1 MSESATAAVGP
12 RQAQNHSRQVKVCM
26 LGAKGAGKTCFLAG
40 LAVLSEPNRKSI
52 ITAIHDD
59 PETADYLDSLQ
70 ATLRGGAWP
79 PPTTATVILDMT
91 VMVEG
96 AAVDLRVVDYD
107 GEDFTGALRT
117 LDRESVEKLYQFTRE
132 ADIFLLLFAPQRD
145 LMDDGSAE
153 KAKTLIERQRAH
165 LQAIAQVWR
174 EKVGQNDA
182 PIGNSRPELGLVVTQ
197 CDRVPG
203 LNSPKAAKAYFGV
216 HAPHLVDRLA
226 EYASSVSCFALSAIG
241 PPVAAGTSANTQGT
255 DQPPPAISPFG
266 YEPLFRWI
274 RGHQARKRWWRKPWV
289 VGVAAATVLVALA
302 APFVDREIRSSRV
315 LTVLDSPTL
324 TDVEK
329 TQRSSGWV
337 NQAAARRRA
346 DFLREV
352 LATLDEQLKAATT
365 DDDFQRLRVEAEA
378 LSDKTCDSGSFRGEF
393 SEFSARVKTRERQ
406 LRLDVLVDG
415 YNAQP
420 RPSAFVDHCRRVVEE
435 YRSGDD
441 VERVRKFI
449 EGIGGEIIQAQRDTI
464 KKMPLGTSSQVA
476 AKANAIFEFTREFER
491 QLPEE
496 EVASMR
502 KGAELARLAAGQGK
516 QGPWEVTLVRSGGL
530 TVPYWQ
536 SVIIARNRGG
546 EVMHTFKG
554 SGDGAT
560 RDKTWSASPARIGWQ
575 AGEPL
580 HVKLMVEG
588 RAWDVDVG
596 YLQDSGP
603 MAIGML
609 VGRHDLNVEPGSESY
624 VAEPY
629 VEFRLSGPGGD
640 VVTREDW
647 QAVQDFI
654 VPGNRW

>member
-1 MSESATAAVGP
+1 MSKSATAAVGH
-12 RQAQNHSRQVKVCM
+12 QQGQNHSRQVKVCM

-70 ATLRGGAWP
+70 ATLRSGAWP
-79 PPTTATVILDMT
+79 PPTTATVVLDMT

-174 EKVGQNDA
+174 EKVGQNETPA
-182 PIGNSRPELGLVVTQ
+182 GNSRPELGLVITQ

-203 LNSPKAAKAYFGV
+203 LKSPKAAKAYFGV
-216 HAPHLVDRLA
+216 HAPNLVERLA
-226 EYASSVSCFALSAIG
+226 EYAASVNCFALSAIG
-241 PPVAAGTSANTQGT
+241 PPAAAGTSANTQAM
-255 DQPPPAISPFG
+255 DRPPPSISPFG

-289 VGVAAATVLVALA
+289 VGLAAATVAVALTG
-302 APFVDREIRSSRV
+302 PFIDREMRSSRV
-315 LTVLDSPTL
+315 LAVLDSPTL
-324 TDVEK
+324 TDIEK
-329 TQRSSGWV
+329 VQRSGGWV
-337 NQAAARRRA
+337 NQAVARRRS

-378 LSDKTCDSGSFRGEF
+378 LSDKTCDTGSFRGEF
-393 SEFSARVKTRERQ
+393 SEFSTRVKVRERQ

-415 YNAQP
+415 YNSQP
-420 RPSAFVDHCRRVVEE
+420 RPTAFVDQCRLFVEE

-441 VERVRKFI
+441 VEKVRRML
-449 EGIGGEIIQAQRDTI
+449 IGVVDERIQDRRDTI

-491 QLPEE
+491 QLSEE

-502 KGAELARLAAGQGK
+502 KAAELARLAAGQGK
-516 QGPWEVTLVRSGGL
+516 QGQWEVTLVRSGGL
-530 TVPYWQ
+530 ATPYGQ
-536 SVIIARNRGG
+536 YVELSKSRSA
-546 EVMHTFKG
+546 EPTHTFKDG
-554 SGDGAT
+554 GGAT
-560 RDKTWSASPARIGWQ
+560 KDKTWSSSSASIAWQ
-575 AGEPL
+575 ASDPL
-580 HVKLMVEG
+580 CVQLVLDG
-588 RAWDVDVG
+588 WWNVPIG
-596 YLQDSGP
+596 YLEDKGP
-603 MAIGML
+603 MAIGL
-609 VGRHDLNVEPGSESY
+609 FVGKHVLNVVPDSEKY

-629 VEFRLSGPGGD
+629 VDFRLSAPGGAL
-640 VVTREDW
+640 VTSEDW